1 LGSRDTAQPE
11 SGIFNSLLKN
21 REHRMDLG
29 IKGRSAI
36 VTGGS
41 RGIGRETARQF
52 LEEGARVL
60 ICGRNAETLERARA
74 ELAKATGGEIHAV
87 VADMIKPGDIEHL
100 VATAREKFGSVDILV
115 NNAGQ
120 MYSGRF
126 DVMTDAGLKEQLE
139 TKLFGFLRAI
149 RLVYPQ
155 MKAQR
160 WGRIVNLIGG
170 AGKEPDPYMF
180 GSGITNS
187 GLLNITKSLSTEFG
201 EHNVLVN
208 AICPG
213 WVDTNLW
220 RRNAQGL
227 AAELGAQS
235 EEEARR
241 RAARKNSLNRFG
253 RPEELANAIVF
264 LCSERASYITGVSL
278 NLDGGRLKSLW

>member
-1 LGSRDTAQPE
+1 
-11 SGIFNSLLKN
+11 
-21 REHRMDLG
+21 MDLG
-29 IKGRSAI
+29 IKGRAAI

-52 LEEGARVL
+52 LEEGVRVT
-60 ICGRNAETLERARA
+60 ICGRNPASLEKTRAD
-74 ELAKATGGEIHAV
+74 LALQTGGEIHAV
-87 VADMIKPGDIEHL
+87 PADMRKEEDIRRL
-100 VATAREKFGSVDILV
+100 VDQAKERFGTVDILV

-126 DVMTDAGLKEQLE
+126 NVLTDEGLKEQFE
-139 TKLFGFLRAI
+139 TKIFGFMRAI
-149 RLVYPQ
+149 RLVYPM

-160 WGRIVNLIGG
+160 WGRIINVIGG

-201 EHNVLVN
+201 EYNVLVN

-220 RRNAQGL
+220 KRNADGL
-227 AAELGAQS
+227 AQELGAKS
-235 EEEARR
+235 EDEARR
-241 RAARKNSLNRFG
+241 QAARKNSLNRFG
-253 RPEELANAIVF
+253 KPEELANAIAF